1 MSELSIDLDDFN
13 KPKVLDNYYEILANR
28 LLTLLISSPGN
39 FPNNPDMGVGIKNY
53 MYEFSSGATIAELQS
68 RIIDQVNTYIGREIN
83 LLDVLIQYV
92 ADPNRPND
100 LQRTLVVGFR
110 LRTSASDSKIISIAL
125 KRNTEACDR
134 ILSDFIIA

>member
-110 LRTSASDSKIISIAL
+110 LQTSASDSKIISIAL
-125 KRNTEACDR
+125 KRNTEAGDR